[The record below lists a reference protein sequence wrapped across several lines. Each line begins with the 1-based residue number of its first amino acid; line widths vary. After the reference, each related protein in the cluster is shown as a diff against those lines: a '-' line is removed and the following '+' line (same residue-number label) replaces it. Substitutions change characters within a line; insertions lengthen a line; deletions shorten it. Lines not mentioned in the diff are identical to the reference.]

1 VKILLATGIYPPDIG
16 GPATYVVRLAD
27 ALTERGHEVKV
38 VTYGKADSGQWVVG
52 SDAVIRVSKIGGIVS
67 RWCRYAKA
75 LTQHGK
81 DADAVIVFTSVS
93 AGIPLIMSGLKK
105 PKKILRLGGDFFWE
119 RYTDAGGT
127 KSLRRWYRRCFGFWK
142 LMNNLFMEA
151 ILRSFDTIVY
161 STAFQRQIHSESY
174 KNLPSVV
181 ITNARPHAAFFEHV
195 AHQPCRLLFMGR
207 FVHFKNIH
215 SLIGAMVQLPHAT
228 LTIVGDGPLKKEFAA
243 QIKRL
248 QLQSRVTLKDPVFGK
263 DKSAV
268 FAEHDLLVLPSVTEI
283 SPNVAL
289 EAASEGLPVL
299 LTQETGIAPCS
310 VITLS
315 ALCLPDDIAAAVRA
329 RFDQYRSVP
338 CDAKPRSYNDV
349 ADDFL
354 KILS

>member
-1 VKILLATGIYPPDIG
+1 
-16 GPATYVVRLAD
+16 
-27 ALTERGHEVKV
+27 
-38 VTYGKADSGQWVVG
+38 
-52 SDAVIRVSKIGGIVS
+52 
-67 RWCRYAKA
+67 
-75 LTQHGK
+75 
-81 DADAVIVFTSVS
+81 
-93 AGIPLIMSGLKK
+93 
-105 PKKILRLGGDFFWE
+105 
-119 RYTDAGGT
+119 
-127 KSLRRWYRRCFGFWK
+127 
-142 LMNNLFMEA
+142 
-151 ILRSFDTIVY
+151 
-161 STAFQRQIHSESY
+161 
-174 KNLPSVV
+174 
-181 ITNARPHAAFFEHV
+181 
-195 AHQPCRLLFMGR
+195 
-207 FVHFKNIH
+207 
-215 SLIGAMVQLPHAT
+215 
-228 LTIVGDGPLKKEFAA
+228 
-243 QIKRL
+243 
-248 QLQSRVTLKDPVFGK
+248 VTLKDPVFGK